1 MVIKKIEV
9 IKVCNLIQLLIF
21 IVKKQYLGLKE
32 KNQSFFSTSN
42 ENSAVERVCPQDGHL
57 LL

>member
-1 MVIKKIEV
+1 MVTKKIEV

-21 IVKKQYLGLKE
+21 IE
-32 KNQSFFSTSN
+32 KNQSFFSTSS